1 MFGSCQGFCQ
11 KNNIKTGAT
20 ETFWFEN
27 EASKAINIKKTN
39 SILVFM
45 QLPQCK
51 KPKLRRYLRSARITS
66 QTNGGKQLAIASEL
80 KHVVSE
86 EAGVC

>member
-27 EASKAINIKKTN
+27 EASKAITIKKDKQHLGVYAAPAVQETKN
-39 SILVFM
+39 SEDIYDL
-45 QLPQCK
+45 
-51 KPKLRRYLRSARITS
+51 RITS